1 LYTLDLL
8 LPVVGFGQQQA
19 FNPQGWQQ
27 WPAAVLIAAGWIL
40 AMAVAAG
47 LTRTQARR

>member
-1 LYTLDLL
+1 M
-8 LPVVGFGQQQA
+8 PVVGFGQQQA

-47 LTRTQARR
+47 LTRTPARR